1 METAYL
7 LLGTNLGDRAHN
19 LTSAHRLLNE
29 IGTIKAL
36 SPVYITAAWGLTDQ
50 PDFYNQAVALSTALE
65 PGALLGAIR
74 SIEIQTGR
82 TDTVRW
88 GPRILDIDI
97 LFYGDFI
104 IETENLVIPHPRM
117 HERRFALIPLH
128 DICPDLIHPISG
140 KTITEMLE
148 SCTDVLPVRAADY

>member
-19 LTSAHRLLNE
+19 LASAHRLLNE

-36 SPVYITAAWGLTDQ
+36 SPVYITAAWGRTDQ
-50 PDFYNQAVALSTALE
+50 PDFYNQAIEISTKLE
-65 PGALLGAIR
+65 PAELLKSIK
-74 SIEIQTGR
+74 SIEIRTGR
-82 TDTVRW
+82 TNIIRW

-128 DICPDLIHPISG
+128 DICPKLIHPVSG
-140 KTITEMLE
+140 KTITELLE
-148 SCTDVLPVRAADY
+148 SCTDALPVRPADY

>member
-29 IGTIKAL
+29 IGSIKAL
-36 SPVYITAAWGLTDQ
+36 SPVYITAAWGRTDQ
-50 PDFYNQAVALSTALE
+50 PDFYNQAIEISTKLE
-65 PGALLGAIR
+65 PAELLKSIK
-74 SIEIQTGR
+74 SIEIRTGR
-82 TDTVRW
+82 TNIIRW

-97 LFYGDFI
+97 LFYGNFI

-128 DICPDLIHPISG
+128 DICPNLIHPISG
-140 KTITEMLE
+140 KTIAELLE
-148 SCTDVLPVRAADY
+148 SCTDALPVRPADY